1 MARKTRTYTT
11 QTLDIVKVLGLE
23 VARGRRERRMTA
35 DELAERAGT
44 SPMTVRRI
52 ERGDPTVAVGT
63 MFEAARLAG
72 VRFFGADR
80 DGIAVLVER
89 GRERLALLP
98 SRVREPAA
106 EIRDDF

>member
-1 MARKTRTYTT
+1 MARTSRTYTT
-11 QTLDIVKVLGLE
+11 QTLDVVTVLGLE

-35 DELAERAGT
+35 EELAERAGT

-63 MFEAARLAG
+63 MFEAARLSG

-80 DGIAVLVER
+80 DGIGALVER

-98 SRVREPAA
+98 SRVRERSA
-106 EIRDDF
+106 EVPDDF